1 MKKIFYSIFAAAVML
16 TACNEEVVTDGTGSL
31 SLKIGEVSDRYMTK
45 ADAISTDEFYVTL
58 TDWTG
63 NAVVSEGVTY
73 ENVPYKNLPDE
84 IAGLPSGP
92 YTISVSSHAETPA
105 AAFDTPVYGGS
116 TDFTVKTGATTPVT
130 IRCTVQNVKVTINPT
145 AGFLSELTTYTITV
159 TNENGGAVHW
169 TNDAAV
175 TGANVTTDLTLPAHF
190 SVSALDVN
198 VTGYRKING
207 AELNLQENAEWNG
220 KIANVAAADHHI
232 INIDAQTTG
241 AVGGENGNGI
251 IITVDGSELNEV
263 ESNLDVPGFEDV
275 PVDGPDTG
283 ENEDGGDEGEGE
295 DTPSTITLSW
305 PGYEDENGVFPAV
318 DIVDGMSVE
327 LTVGAEAGIAGFM
340 IKLESDTPSFM
351 ALCSM
356 MTSDV
361 LDADQAAAQGYVM
374 IDLIGDPTAVANMA
388 GVGLATGDQL
398 KDKTSVPFSLSTLV
412 PMIPTAGQAGPD
424 TNHTF
429 TLTVTDNNGDENSWA
444 LTFHVPA
451 N

>member
-1 MKKIFYSIFAAAVML
+1 MKKIFYSIFAAAAML

-45 ADAISTDEFYVTL
+45 ADAINTDEFYVTL
-58 TDWTG
+58 TDWIG
-63 NAVVSEGVTY
+63 NAVVSDGVTY

-283 ENEDGGDEGEGE
+283 ENEDGGDEGE
-295 DTPSTITLSW
+295 DTPTTSTITLSW
-305 PGYEDENGVFPAV
+305 PGHEAKNGVFPAV

-327 LTVGAEAGIAGFM
+327 LTVGAEEGIAGFV
-340 IKLESDTPSFM
+340 IKLESETPSFM

-356 MTSDV
+356 MTSNE

-374 IDLIGDPTAVANMA
+374 IDLIGDPKAVANMA
-388 GVGLATGDQL
+388 SVGLATGDQL

-412 PMIPTAGQAGPD
+412 PMIPTAGQAGSD